1 MQHFGQF
8 FRKIACRRATDE
20 CLGRGTQGA
29 VAGDTGRIA
38 GQQTICCEAGDL
50 TKGVKAAAMRVAGQ
64 VVEFFQL
71 SENGEVDIR
80 AERSFQTGKGCDFVV
95 EQQLSQRIGG
105 EQERSHNVIVSTKR
119 CLLVETIT
127 YSEANWGTAR
137 LVPRVHLVT
146 STAPAGVYT

>member
-1 MQHFGQF
+1 M
-8 FRKIACRRATDE
+8 
-20 CLGRGTQGA
+20 QGA
-29 VAGDTGRIA
+29 VAGEPGRIA
-38 GQQTICCEAGDL
+38 GPQTMWSEAGDL

-95 EQQLSQRIGG
+95 EQLSQRIGG

-127 YSEANWGTAR
+127 
-137 LVPRVHLVT
+137 
-146 STAPAGVYT
+146 